1 MMIQF
6 LSRAGCRAWTIAA
19 VLALGMQVP
28 PAQAL
33 ADDGH
38 VVAIKEFMFT
48 PMSTTIEAGSTMT
61 WKNLDDEAH
70 SIVAE
75 GGLFRSNP
83 LDQNDT
89 FSYRFDK
96 PGVYR
101 VVCGLHPY
109 MKETITVE

>member
-1 MMIQF
+1 MILPF
-6 LSRAGCRAWTIAA
+6 SRIYFRAWPVAA
-19 VLALGMQVP
+19 VLALGLPVP

-33 ADDGH
+33 AEDGP

-48 PMSTTIEAGSTMT
+48 PMTTTIKAGSTVT

-75 GGLFRSNP
+75 GGLFRSNA

-89 FSYRFDK
+89 FSYKFDK
-96 PGVYR
+96 PGVYQ
-101 VVCGLHPY
+101 VLCGLHPY